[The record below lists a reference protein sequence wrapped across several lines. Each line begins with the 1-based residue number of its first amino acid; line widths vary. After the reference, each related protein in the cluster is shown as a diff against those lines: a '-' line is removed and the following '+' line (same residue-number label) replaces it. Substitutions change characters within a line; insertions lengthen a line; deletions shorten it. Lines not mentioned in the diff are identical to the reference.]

1 MNRPARPSYLRC
13 LRPSLQVPPR
23 FHGSNSKGK
32 GKICAI
38 RHWARL
44 FYGCGFLAGFNENL
58 VNMAL
63 VAIMGDFS
71 IDAVAA
77 QWLVTGYMIA
87 VTVVVTCMAYLYRR
101 LSMRTLFFA
110 AAALSIAGSAG
121 GFLAPNFPLLLVA
134 RLVQAVGT
142 GVFIPLMMNVIVDR
156 VPHGRLGT
164 YLAIGSAMITIGP
177 ATAPIVTG
185 FMVSDLGWRSVFLV
199 PLAAAV
205 ALTVAG
211 IFVVRGGREPERA
224 RFDLPSALLTA
235 AGVTL
240 LCVGLSEVTL
250 RPAVGA
256 AALIGAAL
264 ALGWFARRQE
274 HLARPL
280 VSMEPLHHGMFWPA
294 ALLVMVT
301 MMTYFSLSVMAPL
314 YFEEAAGLAA
324 SMAGVLM
331 VAPVLANAAA
341 SVLSGRALDRWGEWP
356 LLPAGLAIAVA
367 GLGITIAGAL
377 AGSVVV
383 ATAGI
388 FFGYLGTGMVLSPAQ
403 TAGLRRL
410 PEELDSHGVTLMS
423 MAVQLSACLG
433 PAAYVGI
440 MGSATAAASA
450 AGAPAAQASAE
461 GFAGAMIAALVV
473 AAAGLVTAVF
483 YARFTKRR
491 PL

>member
-1 MNRPARPSYLRC
+1 MRDS
-13 LRPSLQVPPR
+13 SLGPLLAV
-23 FHGSNSKGK
+23 
-32 GKICAI
+32 
-38 RHWARL
+38 

-121 GFLAPNFPLLLVA
+121 GFLAPNFLLLLVA

-377 AGSVVV
+377 ARSVVV

-440 MGSATAAASA
+440 MSSATAAASA

>member
-1 MNRPARPSYLRC
+1 MRDS
-13 LRPSLQVPPR
+13 SLGPLLAV
-23 FHGSNSKGK
+23 
-32 GKICAI
+32 
-38 RHWARL
+38 

-121 GFLAPNFPLLLVA
+121 GFLAPNFLLLLVA

-211 IFVVRGGREPERA
+211 IFVVRGGREPELV

-331 VAPVLANAAA
+331 VAPVLANATA

-356 LLPAGLAIAVA
+356 LLPTGLAIAVA

-377 AGSVVV
+377 AGSVV

-410 PEELDSHGVTLMS
+410 PDELDSHGVTLMS

-440 MGSATAAASA
+440 MSSATAAASA

>member
-1 MNRPARPSYLRC
+1 MRDS
-13 LRPSLQVPPR
+13 SLGPLLAV
-23 FHGSNSKGK
+23 
-32 GKICAI
+32 
-38 RHWARL
+38 

-440 MGSATAAASA
+440 MGSATVAASA

>member
-1 MNRPARPSYLRC
+1 MRDS
-13 LRPSLQVPPR
+13 SLGPLLAV
-23 FHGSNSKGK
+23 
-32 GKICAI
+32 
-38 RHWARL
+38 

-121 GFLAPNFPLLLVA
+121 GFLAPNFLLLLVA

-211 IFVVRGGREPERA
+211 IFVVRGGREPELV

-324 SMAGVLM
+324 SAAGVLM

-367 GLGITIAGAL
+367 GLAATIAGAL
-377 AGSVVV
+377 TSSVVV

-410 PEELDSHGVTLMS
+410 PDELDSHGVTLMS

-433 PAAYVGI
+433 PAAYIGI
-440 MGSATAAASA
+440 MSSATAAAA
-450 AGAPAAQASAE
+450 AADVPAAQASAE
-461 GFAGAMIAALVV
+461 GFAVAMIAALVV
-473 AAAGLVTAVF
+473 AAAGLVAAFF

>member
-1 MNRPARPSYLRC
+1 MRDS
-13 LRPSLQVPPR
+13 SLGPLLAV
-23 FHGSNSKGK
+23 
-32 GKICAI
+32 
-38 RHWARL
+38 

-71 IDAVAA
+71 VDAVAA

-121 GFLAPNFPLLLVA
+121 GLLAPSFPLLLAA

-156 VPHGRLGT
+156 VPHERLGT

-280 VSMEPLHHGMFWPA
+280 VSMEPLHHGTFWLA

>member
-1 MNRPARPSYLRC
+1 MRDS
-13 LRPSLQVPPR
+13 SLGPLLAV
-23 FHGSNSKGK
+23 
-32 GKICAI
+32 
-38 RHWARL
+38 

-63 VAIMGDFS
+63 VAIMSDFA
-71 IDAVAA
+71 IDAVTA

-87 VTVVVTCMAYLYRR
+87 VTVVVTCMAYLYRC
-101 LSMRTLFFA
+101 LSMRALFFTA
-110 AAALSIAGSAG
+110 TALSIAGSAG
-121 GFLAPNFPLLLVA
+121 GFLAPNFPLLLAA

-156 VPHGRLGT
+156 VPHERLGT

-177 ATAPIVTG
+177 ATAPIATG

-199 PLAAAV
+199 PLAVAV
-205 ALTVAG
+205 ALTAVG
-211 IFVVRGGREPERA
+211 VFVVRGGREPERA
-224 RFDLPSALLTA
+224 RFDLPSALLAA

-256 AALIGAAL
+256 ASLVGAAL

-324 SMAGVLM
+324 SIAGVLM
-331 VAPVLANAAA
+331 VAPVLANATA

-367 GLGITIAGAL
+367 GLAATIVGTL
-377 AGSVVV
+377 ASSVVV
-383 ATAGI
+383 ATTGI

-410 PEELDSHGVTLMS
+410 PDELDSHGVTLMS

-440 MGSATAAASA
+440 MSSATASAAA

-461 GFAGAMIAALVV
+461 GFAAAMIAALVV
-473 AAAGLVTAVF
+473 AAAGLVAAVL
-483 YARFTKRR
+483 YARYAKRR

>member
-1 MNRPARPSYLRC
+1 MRDS
-13 LRPSLQVPPR
+13 SLGPLLAV
-23 FHGSNSKGK
+23 
-32 GKICAI
+32 
-38 RHWARL
+38 

-274 HLARPL
+274 PLARPL

-331 VAPVLANAAA
+331 VAPVFANAAA

>member
-1 MNRPARPSYLRC
+1 MRDS
-13 LRPSLQVPPR
+13 SLGPLLAV
-23 FHGSNSKGK
+23 
-32 GKICAI
+32 
-38 RHWARL
+38 

-280 VSMEPLHHGMFWPA
+280 VSMGPLHHGMFWPA

-461 GFAGAMIAALVV
+461 GFAGAMITALVV

>member
-1 MNRPARPSYLRC
+1 MRDS
-13 LRPSLQVPPR
+13 SLGPLLAV
-23 FHGSNSKGK
+23 
-32 GKICAI
+32 
-38 RHWARL
+38 

-205 ALTVAG
+205 ALTVAA

>member
-1 MNRPARPSYLRC
+1 MRDS
-13 LRPSLQVPPR
+13 SLVPLL
-23 FHGSNSKGK
+23 
-32 GKICAI
+32 AV
-38 RHWARL
+38 

>member
-1 MNRPARPSYLRC
+1 MRDS
-13 LRPSLQVPPR
+13 SLGPLLAV
-23 FHGSNSKGK
+23 
-32 GKICAI
+32 
-38 RHWARL
+38 

-185 FMVSDLGWRSVFLV
+185 FMVSDWGWRSVFLV

-491 PL
+491 RR

>member
-1 MNRPARPSYLRC
+1 MRDS
-13 LRPSLQVPPR
+13 SLGPLLAV
-23 FHGSNSKGK
+23 
-32 GKICAI
+32 
-38 RHWARL
+38 

-185 FMVSDLGWRSVFLV
+185 FMMSDLGWRSVFLV

-423 MAVQLSACLG
+423 MAVQLSARLG

>member
-1 MNRPARPSYLRC
+1 MRDS
-13 LRPSLQVPPR
+13 SLGPLLAV
-23 FHGSNSKGK
+23 
-32 GKICAI
+32 
-38 RHWARL
+38 

-121 GFLAPNFPLLLVA
+121 GFLVPNFLLLLVA

-156 VPHGRLGT
+156 VPHERLGT

-185 FMVSDLGWRSVFLV
+185 FMVSDWGWRSVFCV

-205 ALTVAG
+205 ALTVVG
-211 IFVVRGGREPERA
+211 IFVVRGGREPELV
-224 RFDLPSALLTA
+224 RFDLLSALLTA

-274 HLARPL
+274 HLARLL

-301 MMTYFSLSVMAPL
+301 MVTYFSLSVMAPL

-324 SMAGVLM
+324 SAAGVLM

-367 GLGITIAGAL
+367 GLAATIAGAL
-377 AGSVVV
+377 TSSVVV
-383 ATAGI
+383 ATVGI

-410 PEELDSHGVTLMS
+410 PDELDSHGVTLMS

-440 MGSATAAASA
+440 MSSATAAASA

-483 YARFTKRR
+483 YARYAKRR
-491 PL
+491 SL

>member
-1 MNRPARPSYLRC
+1 MRDS
-13 LRPSLQVPPR
+13 SLGPLLAV
-23 FHGSNSKGK
+23 
-32 GKICAI
+32 
-38 RHWARL
+38 

-280 VSMEPLHHGMFWPA
+280 VSTEPLHHGMFWPA

>member
-1 MNRPARPSYLRC
+1 MRDS
-13 LRPSLQVPPR
+13 SLGPLLAV
-23 FHGSNSKGK
+23 
-32 GKICAI
+32 
-38 RHWARL
+38 

-473 AAAGLVTAVF
+473 AAAGLAVAFF
-483 YARFTKRR
+483 YARYAKRR
-491 PL
+491 SL

>member
-1 MNRPARPSYLRC
+1 M
-13 LRPSLQVPPR
+13 
-23 FHGSNSKGK
+23 
-32 GKICAI
+32 
-38 RHWARL
+38 
-44 FYGCGFLAGFNENL
+44 
-58 VNMAL
+58 
-63 VAIMGDFS
+63 
-71 IDAVAA
+71 
-77 QWLVTGYMIA
+77 
-87 VTVVVTCMAYLYRR
+87 
-101 LSMRTLFFA
+101 
-110 AAALSIAGSAG
+110 
-121 GFLAPNFPLLLVA
+121 
-134 RLVQAVGT
+134 
-142 GVFIPLMMNVIVDR
+142 
-156 VPHGRLGT
+156 
-164 YLAIGSAMITIGP
+164 
-177 ATAPIVTG
+177 
-185 FMVSDLGWRSVFLV
+185 
-199 PLAAAV
+199 
-205 ALTVAG
+205 
-211 IFVVRGGREPERA
+211 
-224 RFDLPSALLTA
+224 
-235 AGVTL
+235 TL

-324 SMAGVLM
+324 SAAGVLM

-367 GLGITIAGAL
+367 GLAATIAGAL
-377 AGSVVV
+377 T
-383 ATAGI
+383 TAGI

-410 PEELDSHGVTLMS
+410 PDELDSHGVTLMS

-433 PAAYVGI
+433 PAAYIGI
-440 MGSATAAASA
+440 MSSATVSASA
-450 AGAPAAQASAE
+450 AGAPATQASAE

>member
-1 MNRPARPSYLRC
+1 MRDS
-13 LRPSLQVPPR
+13 SLGPLLAV
-23 FHGSNSKGK
+23 
-32 GKICAI
+32 
-38 RHWARL
+38 

-121 GFLAPNFPLLLVA
+121 GFLAPNFLLLLVA

-301 MMTYFSLSVMAPL
+301 MMTYFSLTVMAPL

-440 MGSATAAASA
+440 MSSATAAASA
-450 AGAPAAQASAE
+450 AGVPAAQASAE
-461 GFAGAMIAALVV
+461 GFAVAMIAALVV
-473 AAAGLVTAVF
+473 AAAGLVAAFF

>member
-1 MNRPARPSYLRC
+1 MRNT
-13 LRPSLQVPPR
+13 SLGPLLAV
-23 FHGSNSKGK
+23 
-32 GKICAI
+32 
-38 RHWARL
+38 

>member
-1 MNRPARPSYLRC
+1 MRDS
-13 LRPSLQVPPR
+13 SLGPLLAV
-23 FHGSNSKGK
+23 
-32 GKICAI
+32 
-38 RHWARL
+38 

-240 LCVGLSEVTL
+240 LCVRLSEVTL

>member
-1 MNRPARPSYLRC
+1 MRDS
-13 LRPSLQVPPR
+13 SLGPLLAV
-23 FHGSNSKGK
+23 
-32 GKICAI
+32 
-38 RHWARL
+38 

-274 HLARPL
+274 HLACPL

>member
-1 MNRPARPSYLRC
+1 MRDS
-13 LRPSLQVPPR
+13 SLGPLLAV
-23 FHGSNSKGK
+23 
-32 GKICAI
+32 
-38 RHWARL
+38 

-121 GFLAPNFPLLLVA
+121 GFLAPNFLLLLVA

-156 VPHGRLGT
+156 VPHERLGT

-185 FMVSDLGWRSVFLV
+185 FMVSDWGWRSVFCV

-205 ALTVAG
+205 ALTVVG
-211 IFVVRGGREPERA
+211 IFVVRGREPERA
-224 RFDLPSALLTA
+224 RFDLLSALLTA

-324 SMAGVLM
+324 SAAGVLM

-367 GLGITIAGAL
+367 GLAATIAGAL
-377 AGSVVV
+377 TSSVVV
-383 ATAGI
+383 ATVGI

-410 PEELDSHGVTLMS
+410 PDELDSHGVTLMS

-440 MGSATAAASA
+440 MSSATAAASA

-483 YARFTKRR
+483 YARYAKRR
-491 PL
+491 SL

>member
-1 MNRPARPSYLRC
+1 MRDS
-13 LRPSLQVPPR
+13 SLGPLLAV
-23 FHGSNSKGK
+23 
-32 GKICAI
+32 
-38 RHWARL
+38 

-483 YARFTKRR
+483 YARFTRR
-491 PL
+491 RRR

>member
-1 MNRPARPSYLRC
+1 MRDS
-13 LRPSLQVPPR
+13 SLGPLLAV
-23 FHGSNSKGK
+23 
-32 GKICAI
+32 
-38 RHWARL
+38 

-199 PLAAAV
+199 SLAAAV

>member
-1 MNRPARPSYLRC
+1 MRDS
-13 LRPSLQVPPR
+13 SLGPLLAV
-23 FHGSNSKGK
+23 
-32 GKICAI
+32 
-38 RHWARL
+38 

-110 AAALSIAGSAG
+110 AAALSVAGSAG
-121 GFLAPNFPLLLVA
+121 GFLAPNFLLLLVA

-211 IFVVRGGREPERA
+211 IFVVRGGREPELV

-367 GLGITIAGAL
+367 GLAATIAGAL
-377 AGSVVV
+377 TSSVVV
-383 ATAGI
+383 ATVGI

-410 PEELDSHGVTLMS
+410 PDELDSHGVTLMS

-440 MGSATAAASA
+440 MSSATAAASA

-461 GFAGAMIAALVV
+461 GFAGAMAAALVV

-483 YARFTKRR
+483 YSRFTKRR

>member
-1 MNRPARPSYLRC
+1 MRDS
-13 LRPSLQVPPR
+13 SLGPLLAV
-23 FHGSNSKGK
+23 
-32 GKICAI
+32 
-38 RHWARL
+38 

-121 GFLAPNFPLLLVA
+121 GFLAPNFLLLLVA

-367 GLGITIAGAL
+367 GLAATIAGAL
-377 AGSVVV
+377 TSSVVV

-410 PEELDSHGVTLMS
+410 PDELDSHGVTLMS

-433 PAAYVGI
+433 PAAYIGI
-440 MGSATAAASA
+440 MSSATATASA

>member
-1 MNRPARPSYLRC
+1 MRDS
-13 LRPSLQVPPR
+13 SLGPLLAV
-23 FHGSNSKGK
+23 
-32 GKICAI
+32 
-38 RHWARL
+38 

-63 VAIMGDFS
+63 VTIMGDFS

-121 GFLAPNFPLLLVA
+121 GFLAPNFLLLLVA

-211 IFVVRGGREPERA
+211 IFVVRGGREPELV

-250 RPAVGA
+250 RPVVGA
-256 AALIGAAL
+256 VALIGAVL
-264 ALGWFARRQE
+264 ALGWFAQRQE

-280 VSMEPLHHGMFWPA
+280 VSLEPLHHGTFWPA

-331 VAPVLANAAA
+331 VAPVLANATA
-341 SVLSGRALDRWGEWP
+341 SVLSGRALDRWGERP
-356 LLPAGLAIAVA
+356 LLPTGRAIA
-367 GLGITIAGAL
+367 
-377 AGSVVV
+377 
-383 ATAGI
+383 
-388 FFGYLGTGMVLSPAQ
+388 GTGMGRAPAQ

-410 PEELDSHGVTLMS
+410 PDELDSHGVTLMS

-440 MGSATAAASA
+440 MSSATASA
-450 AGAPAAQASAE
+450 AAAGVPAAQASAE
-461 GFAGAMIAALVV
+461 GFATAMAAALVV
-473 AAAGLVTAVF
+473 AAAGLAIAFF
-483 YARFTKRR
+483 YARFAKRR
-491 PL
+491 RR

>member
-1 MNRPARPSYLRC
+1 MRDS
-13 LRPSLQVPPR
+13 SLGPLLAV
-23 FHGSNSKGK
+23 
-32 GKICAI
+32 
-38 RHWARL
+38 

-121 GFLAPNFPLLLVA
+121 GFLAPSFLLLLVA

-211 IFVVRGGREPERA
+211 IFVVRGGREPELV
-224 RFDLPSALLTA
+224 RFDLLSALLTA
-235 AGVTL
+235 VGVTL

-324 SMAGVLM
+324 SAAGVLM

-410 PEELDSHGVTLMS
+410 PDELDSHGVTLMS

-440 MGSATAAASA
+440 MSSATASAASG
-450 AGAPAAQASAE
+450 GATASQASAG
-461 GFAGAMIAALVV
+461 GFATAMAAALVV
-473 AAAGLVTAVF
+473 AAAGLAVAFF
-483 YARFTKRR
+483 YARYAKRR
-491 PL
+491 SL

>member
-1 MNRPARPSYLRC
+1 MRDS
-13 LRPSLQVPPR
+13 SLGPLLAV
-23 FHGSNSKGK
+23 
-32 GKICAI
+32 
-38 RHWARL
+38 

-410 PEELDSHGVTLMS
+410 PEELDSHGVTLLS

>member
-1 MNRPARPSYLRC
+1 MRDS
-13 LRPSLQVPPR
+13 SLGPLLAV
-23 FHGSNSKGK
+23 
-32 GKICAI
+32 
-38 RHWARL
+38 

-121 GFLAPNFPLLLVA
+121 GFLAPNFLLLLVA

-224 RFDLPSALLTA
+224 RFDLLSALLTA

-324 SMAGVLM
+324 SAAGVLM

-377 AGSVVV
+377 AGSVV

-410 PEELDSHGVTLMS
+410 PGELDSHGVTLMS

-440 MGSATAAASA
+440 MSSATAAASA

-461 GFAGAMIAALVV
+461 GFAGAMIVALVV

>member
-1 MNRPARPSYLRC
+1 MRDS
-13 LRPSLQVPPR
+13 SLGPLLAV
-23 FHGSNSKGK
+23 
-32 GKICAI
+32 
-38 RHWARL
+38 

-341 SVLSGRALDRWGEWP
+341 SVLSGRALDRWGEWA

>member
-1 MNRPARPSYLRC
+1 MRDS
-13 LRPSLQVPPR
+13 SLGPLLAV
-23 FHGSNSKGK
+23 
-32 GKICAI
+32 
-38 RHWARL
+38 

-71 IDAVAA
+71 VDAVGA

-121 GFLAPNFPLLLVA
+121 GLLAPSFPLLLAA

-156 VPHGRLGT
+156 VPHERLGT

-211 IFVVRGGREPERA
+211 IFVVRGGREPELV

-324 SMAGVLM
+324 SAAGVLM

-367 GLGITIAGAL
+367 GLAATIAGAL
-377 AGSVVV
+377 TSSVVV
-383 ATAGI
+383 ATVGI

-410 PEELDSHGVTLMS
+410 PDELDSHGVTLMS

-440 MGSATAAASA
+440 MSSATAAASA

-483 YARFTKRR
+483 YARYAKRR
-491 PL
+491 SL

>member
-1 MNRPARPSYLRC
+1 MRDS
-13 LRPSLQVPPR
+13 SLGPLLAV
-23 FHGSNSKGK
+23 
-32 GKICAI
+32 
-38 RHWARL
+38 

-121 GFLAPNFPLLLVA
+121 GFLAPSFPLLLAA

-156 VPHGRLGT
+156 VPHERLGT

-324 SMAGVLM
+324 STAGVLM

-367 GLGITIAGAL
+367 GLAATIAGAL
-377 AGSVVV
+377 TSSVIV

-410 PEELDSHGVTLMS
+410 PDELDSHGVTLMS

-433 PAAYVGI
+433 PAAYIGI
-440 MGSATAAASA
+440 MSSATASA
-450 AGAPAAQASAE
+450 TVAGAPAAQASAE
-461 GFAGAMIAALVV
+461 GFASAMVAALVV
-473 AAAGLVTAVF
+473 ATAGLVTAVF
-483 YARFTKRR
+483 YARFTKRC

>member
-1 MNRPARPSYLRC
+1 MRDS
-13 LRPSLQVPPR
+13 SLGPLLAV
-23 FHGSNSKGK
+23 
-32 GKICAI
+32 
-38 RHWARL
+38 

-341 SVLSGRALDRWGEWP
+341 SVLSGRALDCWGEWP

>member
-1 MNRPARPSYLRC
+1 MRDS
-13 LRPSLQVPPR
+13 SLGPLLAV
-23 FHGSNSKGK
+23 
-32 GKICAI
+32 
-38 RHWARL
+38 

-199 PLAAAV
+199 PLAAAA

-324 SMAGVLM
+324 SAAGVLM

-367 GLGITIAGAL
+367 GLAATIAGAL
-377 AGSVVV
+377 TSSVVV

-410 PEELDSHGVTLMS
+410 PDELDSHGVTLMS

-433 PAAYVGI
+433 PAAYIGI
-440 MGSATAAASA
+440 MSSATAAAAA

>member
-1 MNRPARPSYLRC
+1 MRDS
-13 LRPSLQVPPR
+13 SLGPLLAV
-23 FHGSNSKGK
+23 
-32 GKICAI
+32 
-38 RHWARL
+38 

-121 GFLAPNFPLLLVA
+121 GFLAPNFLLLLVA